1 MTHYAICCDFD
12 GTICIPDAC
21 DFLLQQFAPPEWKE
35 LDEAVWQGEIT
46 EREAF
51 PRQIELLNV
60 SWEAARHALRAGVVI
75 RDGFAAF
82 VTYCRKHELS
92 LTILSG
98 GLRQLID
105 ELLDKAGVDGLPVIS
120 HTASISGAH
129 WKAVLWSGKRYAE
142 HCSHCKCSFVLAE
155 RAAGKKIIYIGDSYT
170 DLCPSKHADILFA
183 TGKLARACAE
193 SGQPFLPFETFF
205 DIERALESLIQQE
218 QDLRR

>member
-1 MTHYAICCDFD
+1 MTQFSICCDFD

-21 DFLLQQFAPPEWKE
+21 DFLLQRFAPPEWKE
-35 LDEAVWQGEIT
+35 LNDAVWRGEIT

-51 PRQIELLNV
+51 PRQIELLRV
-60 SWEAARHALRAGVVI
+60 TWDVARRELLDGVII
-75 RDGFAAF
+75 REGFAEFAAF
-82 VTYCRKHELS
+82 CRAHELS

-105 ELLDKAGVDGLPVIS
+105 ELLHKAGVGGLPVIS
-120 HTASISGAH
+120 HTAAINRDR

-142 HCSHCKCSFVLAE
+142 HCSHCKCSFVLE
-155 RAAGKKIIYIGDSYT
+155 QRNAGKKIIYIGDGYT
-170 DLCPSKHADILFA
+170 DLCPAQHADILFA

-193 SGQPFLPFETFF
+193 SARPFIPFETFF
-205 DIERALESLIQQE
+205 DIGRELESLIQQE